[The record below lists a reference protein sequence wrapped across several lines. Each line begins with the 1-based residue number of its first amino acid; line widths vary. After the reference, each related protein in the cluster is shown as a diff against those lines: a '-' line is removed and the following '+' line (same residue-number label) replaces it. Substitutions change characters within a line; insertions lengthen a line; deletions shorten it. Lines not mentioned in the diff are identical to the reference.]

1 MTLLTQ
7 YSQIDTSAWERLLK
21 ESSVASW
28 FQSNEAYCFLD
39 NLSFMKAFVVAVVE
53 DGTLMGLTVGYIQGD
68 GGMLKKRLSRRAI
81 IIGGPLLSKNITE
94 HQLSAMLSAVRQ
106 LPAVKNCIYIETRN
120 LNDFSRWKNVFE
132 DCGFKYVPHY
142 NFHQD
147 TTSIAAINSKL
158 SRTRKRH
165 IHVGLRDGAT
175 LGEATTEAEVD
186 EFYGILSDLYRHKVK
201 KPLPPR
207 EFFQKMLA
215 LPSAKILTVN
225 YQGHVIGGMAY
236 IELSERVGYE
246 WYVCGMD
253 DKYKTLYPSELATYA
268 GLQYAATSGCPRF
281 DFMGAGKPDVSYG
294 VRDFKA
300 LFGGELVE
308 HGRYLHLNKTILYNL
323 GKVAINILERL
334 HRS

>member
-7 YSQIDTSAWERLLK
+7 YSQINTFAWEKLLK
-21 ESSVASW
+21 ESPVTSW
-28 FQSNEAYCFLD
+28 FQSTEAYCFFD
-39 NLSFMKAFVVAVVE
+39 NLSFMEAFVMAVVE
-53 DGTLMGLTVGYIQGD
+53 GETLMGLTVGYIQGD
-68 GGMLKKRLSRRAI
+68 GGMLKKRMSRRAI
-81 IIGGPLLSKNITE
+81 IIGGPLLSENITGS
-94 HQLSAMLSAVRQ
+94 QLSAMLIAVRQ

-120 LNDFSRWKNVFE
+120 LNDYSRWKNTFE
-132 DCGFKYVPHY
+132 ECGFEYVPHY

-147 TTSIAAINSKL
+147 TTSTETINNKL

-186 EFYGILSDLYRHKVK
+186 KFYSILSGLYRHKVK

-225 YQGHVIGGMAY
+225 YQGRVIGGMAY
-236 IELSERVGYE
+236 IELTERVGYE
-246 WYVCGMD
+246 WYVCGLD

-268 GLQYAATSGCPRF
+268 GLQHAATSGCPRF
-281 DFMGAGKPDVSYG
+281 DFMGAGKPGVPYG
-294 VRDFKA
+294 VRNFKA
-300 LFGGELVE
+300 LFGGTLVE